1 MRKVVAV
8 IGDAIIEPNGEKY
21 KLAFEAGKALV
32 DNGYRVQS
40 GGLKGIMEAAFH
52 GARSSE
58 KYREGDTI
66 AIVPSFD
73 KSWANKY
80 ADIVLPTGLDVYRNV
95 IVANAD
101 AIVAIGG
108 GSGTLSEIALGW
120 ALQRLI
126 IGYKNVEGWSGK
138 LAGTRIDQ
146 RVRYKNIADDMV
158 YPVTNAQEMIDIL
171 NSKIDL
177 YTNFH
182 RGIIN
187 VDANSKL

>member
-1 MRKVVAV
+1 MVKMRKVVAV

-95 IVANAD
+95 IVAMPTPSKHQSST
-101 AIVAIGG
+101 VRWVP
-108 GSGTLSEIALGW
+108 TR
-120 ALQRLI
+120 LQRLI
-126 IGYKNVEGWSGK
+126 IGCCGIYENRKGATK
-138 LAGTRIDQ
+138 YCR
-146 RVRYKNIADDMV
+146 RYG

-177 YTNFH
+177 YTTSTE
-182 RGIIN
+182 
-187 VDANSKL
+187 VL

>member
-1 MRKVVAV
+1 M
-8 IGDAIIEPNGEKY
+8 
-21 KLAFEAGKALV
+21 
-32 DNGYRVQS
+32 
-40 GGLKGIMEAAFH
+40 
-52 GARSSE
+52 
-58 KYREGDTI
+58 
-66 AIVPSFD
+66 
-73 KSWANKY
+73 
-80 ADIVLPTGLDVYRNV
+80 
-95 IVANAD
+95 
-101 AIVAIGG
+101 
-108 GSGTLSEIALGW
+108 
-120 ALQRLI
+120 
-126 IGYKNVEGWSGK
+126 EGWSGK

>member
-1 MRKVVAV
+1 MRKIVAI
-8 IGDAIIEPNGEKY
+8 IGDAIIEPNGAKY
-21 KLAFEAGKALV
+21 KLAYETGKALI

-40 GGLKGIMEAAFH
+40 GGLKGVMEAAFH

-73 KSWANKY
+73 RTWANKY

-101 AIVAIGG
+101 AVVAIGG
-108 GSGTLSEIALGW
+108 GSGTLSEMASGW

-126 IGYKNVEGWSGK
+126 IAFKNADGWSSK
-138 LAGTRIDQ
+138 LAGQRIDQ
-146 RVRYKNIADDMV
+146 RVRYEAITDDMV
-158 YPVTNAQEMIDIL
+158 YPVTNAQQVIDIL
-171 NSKIDL
+171 DSKIEL
-177 YTNFH
+177 YNNYH
-182 RGIIN
+182 KGISNGEARKI
-187 VDANSKL
+187 